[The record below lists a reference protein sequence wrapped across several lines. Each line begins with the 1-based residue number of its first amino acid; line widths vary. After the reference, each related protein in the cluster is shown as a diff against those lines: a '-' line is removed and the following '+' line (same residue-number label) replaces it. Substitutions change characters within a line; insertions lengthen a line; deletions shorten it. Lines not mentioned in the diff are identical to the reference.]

1 VIKAFFL
8 SLLVACPTVLHQIAG
23 YAQFCTVSTP
33 HDWCKSRLP
42 LIYSHVQS
50 QYWDVGLFRYWT
62 PAQLPNYV
70 LAAPSLALLLWASWT
85 HLKRHGYDKFYN
97 ISQAVRAPNPNR
109 DETTDSLLTS
119 RQITPHAIHAFVLCL
134 ILIFAS
140 HTQIVL
146 RLSSSL
152 PFTYWAAAR
161 LWVEKPHLAK
171 WWTGWT
177 ALWSTI
183 SLVTWGL
190 FLPPA

>member
-1 VIKAFFL
+1 M
-8 SLLVACPTVLHQIAG
+8 VASPTILHQISG
-23 YAQFCTVSTP
+23 YAQFCTVTTP
-33 HDWCKSRLP
+33 PDWCKSRLP
-42 LIYSHVQS
+42 LIYSYVQS
-50 QYWDVGLFRYWT
+50 EYWDVGLFRYWT
-62 PAQLPNYV
+62 LAQLPNWV

-85 HLKRHGYDKFYN
+85 HLERHGYGQFYD
-97 ISQAVRAPNPNR
+97 IAQAVRAPRPNK
-109 DETTDSLLTS
+109 DESNDSLLTA
-119 RQITPHAIHAFVLCL
+119 RQITPHAIHAFILCL
-134 ILIFAS
+134 ILIFVS

-177 ALWSTI
+177 VLWSTI